1 MIYSLDQL
9 LESAYTSFGNRTYY
23 RMKDIIAMGRMPDDA
38 VVFRFDVE
46 RDLRHHLNIAGLL
59 AKANVSSTMYFHSRK
74 ACYDPDTLHQIEDL
88 GHEVSFH
95 HECLDRCGGNYE
107 RAKDL
112 FKREV
117 DIFRRD
123 GFSLDTVCSHGEA
136 GLPKHGYKSNWHLFE
151 RYPDLLEECGIKIE
165 MYQWLR
171 DNSPLYASDTF
182 TSYRKFWRT
191 ISQAPAVNKGL
202 MVLVHLHRWH
212 TSLLP
217 SAAEVAHDLAR
228 QFSNRI
234 FRKRTYRLAYPNE
247 QEP

>member
-1 MIYSLDQL
+1 MIYSLNQL
-9 LESAYTSFGNRTYY
+9 LKSAYANFGGRTYY
-23 RMKDIIAMGRMPDDA
+23 RMKDIVALGEMPDDA

-46 RDLRHHLNIAGLL
+46 RDLKHHLRVAKLL
-59 AKANVSSTMYFHSRK
+59 AKANIPSTMYFHSRN
-74 ACYDPDTLHQIEDL
+74 ACYDPNILHQIEDM

-123 GFSLDTVCSHGEA
+123 GFSLETICSHGEA
-136 GLPKHGYKSNWHLFE
+136 GLPKHGYKSNWYLFE
-151 RYPDLLEECGIKIE
+151 RYPDLLEDCGIKVE

-182 TSYRKFWRT
+182 TSYRKFWST
-191 ISQAPAVNKGL
+191 IKRAPKTNKGL
-202 MVLVHLHRWH
+202 MVLVHIHRWH
-212 TSLLP
+212 SNPIP
-217 SAAEVAHDLAR
+217 SAVEVTRDLIR
-228 QFSNRI
+228 QFSNRA
-234 FRKRTYRLAYPNE
+234 FRKRSYTLAYPNE
-247 QEP
+247 QAS